1 MNANIRQNLIDIFS
15 NHKLYTL
22 EEICN
27 MMDENEEEIVCEL
40 TSLCDEYIL
49 YKSKKNKYG
58 FLSTF
63 NYYLGN
69 IELNKKGYGLSKAF
83 PSSSSFICTSS

>member
-49 YKSKKNKYG
+49 YKSKKINMA
-58 FLSTF
+58 FFPLSIII
-63 NYYLGN
+63 LG
-69 IELNKKGYGLSKAF
+69 ILN
-83 PSSSSFICTSS
+83 